1 MKFIEREHIDCE
13 KWDRLVEDFGG
24 LPFSKSFYLDAVAE
38 NWCVLVDKDYSS
50 GIAIPYVVRLGKRSV
65 YTPLFMRCLEW
76 QGGLITQTHLDEI
89 KRKFPKG
96 EFNFAGHSAEQIE
109 TLPYQEIQ
117 IDSAPKY
124 NDLAKRMIRKFES
137 SNLSLVQ
144 VDVPKNVLEVIG
156 EELPSKVT
164 SVNQK
169 SIILL
174 ENLVA
179 TLHANQL
186 LRIIEVREE
195 GYCVGGAFFIESRDR
210 ILYLKSAFR
219 TESKKKGA
227 MYKIMDLEIQRAV
240 ENNKTF
246 DFGGSRV
253 EGVRRFNL
261 NLGAHDQF
269 YSSMKWDEMPLWYKG
284 IKILNDKLKKK

>member
-13 KWDRLVEDFGG
+13 KWDRLVEDLGG

-65 YTPLFMRCLEW
+65 YTPLFLRCLEW
-76 QGGLITQTHLDEI
+76 IGCQITQKQLDEI

-96 EFNFAGHSAEQIE
+96 EFNFSGRYTEQLE
-109 TLPYQEIQ
+109 TLPYQEIR
-117 IDSAPKY
+117 IGSLPIY
-124 NDLAKRMIRKFES
+124 NDLAKRMIRKFEN
-137 SNLSLVQ
+137 SNLALVQ
-144 VDVPKNVLEVIG
+144 VDVPKNVLRIIS
-156 EELPSKVT
+156 EELPSKVY

-169 SIILL
+169 SMILL

-179 TLHANQL
+179 SLHANQL

-195 GYCVGGAFFIESRDR
+195 GGCVGGAFFIESRDR

-219 TESKKKGA
+219 TDSKKKGA

-261 NLGAHDQF
+261 NLGAQDQF
-269 YSSMKWDEMPLWYKG
+269 YSSMKWDNMPLWYKG
-284 IKILNDKLKKK
+284 IKTLNDKLKKK